1 VGLPTTLGPRA
12 LGVGLTKKL
21 CYENVNYIE
30 KQLILQNEIKKKGLI
45 EKEKTKKKNNKA
57 KQYSNE

>member
-1 VGLPTTLGPRA
+1 MGLPTTLGPRA

-30 KQLILQNEIKKKGLI
+30 KQLILQNEIKKKRINWKGKN
-45 EKEKTKKKNNKA
+45 KEK
-57 KQYSNE
+57 KQ